1 MKRPRRVRPED
12 QIDLVD
18 HLDELRSRII
28 VILSVLTVAMS
39 VLFWKSGEVL
49 HALSGPIRDADPAF
63 SGPHGGFLAT
73 SPLDQI
79 MTSIS
84 IAIYGGLIIT
94 LPVLTYQIYAFVLPA
109 FDEKH
114 HKHIKP
120 MVWAV
125 PALFL
130 IGVAFG
136 WYLVVPPAFDFL
148 IGFNSAEFN
157 FQPRAKDYIQFVLLT
172 VLAMGLVFEM
182 PMVMMTLG
190 RLGVV
195 SSSLMRKHW
204 RISIVALAVLAMLL
218 PGVDPISYIVEFI
231 PLLVLYGLSYFLVK
245 LVEPKAAPESPAEP
259 NPG

>member
-1 MKRPRRVRPED
+1 VTPEE

-28 VILSVLTVAMS
+28 IVLAVLAVAMS
-39 VLFWKSGEVL
+39 VLFWKSGEIL
-49 HALSGPIRDADPAF
+49 HFLSQPIRDQI
-63 SGPHGGFLAT
+63 PHWEGFLVL

-84 IAIYGGLIIT
+84 IAIYGALIIT
-94 LPVLTYQIYAFVLPA
+94 LPVLTYQIYAFILPA
-109 FDEKH
+109 FPEEH

-120 MVWAV
+120 MVWSV
-125 PALFL
+125 PILFL
-130 IGVAFG
+130 LGVVFA

-148 IGFNSAEFN
+148 INFNQDQFN
-157 FQPRAKDYIQFVLLT
+157 VQLRAKEYIQFVLLT
-172 VLAMGLVFEM
+172 LLAMGIVFEM

-190 RLGVV
+190 RLGIV
-195 SSSLMRKHW
+195 SSAMMKRHW
-204 RISIVALAVLAMLL
+204 RISIVGLAVLAMLL

-245 LVEPKAAPESPAEP
+245 LVEPKPASPPQSEP
-259 NPG
+259 TPG

>member
-1 MKRPRRVRPED
+1 VRVPRRVTPDE

-28 VILSVLTVAMS
+28 IVLAVLAVAMS
-39 VLFWKSGEVL
+39 VLFWKSGEIL
-49 HALSGPIRDADPAF
+49 HFLSQPIRDQI
-63 SGPHGGFLAT
+63 PHWQGFLVLG
-73 SPLDQI
+73 PLDQI

-84 IAIYGGLIIT
+84 IAIYGALIIT
-94 LPVLTYQIYAFVLPA
+94 LPVLTYQLYAFVLPA
-109 FDEKH
+109 FPEEH

-120 MVWAV
+120 MVWSV
-125 PALFL
+125 PILFL
-130 IGVAFG
+130 LGVVFA

-148 IGFNSAEFN
+148 INFNQEQFN
-157 FQPRAKDYIQFVLLT
+157 VQLRAKEYIQFVLLT
-172 VLAMGLVFEM
+172 LLAMGIVFEM

-190 RLGVV
+190 RLGIV
-195 SSSLMRKHW
+195 SSAMMKRHW

-245 LVEPKAAPESPAEP
+245 LVEPKPEPTAPPEP
-259 NPG
+259 NPS

>member
-1 MKRPRRVRPED
+1 MNVPRRVTPDE

-28 VILSVLTVAMS
+28 IVLAVLAVAMS
-39 VLFWKSGEVL
+39 VLFWKSGEIL
-49 HALSGPIRDADPAF
+49 HFLSQPIRDQIPNWQ
-63 SGPHGGFLAT
+63 GFLVL

-84 IAIYGGLIIT
+84 IAIYGALIIT
-94 LPVLTYQIYAFVLPA
+94 LPVLTYQIYAFILPA
-109 FDEKH
+109 FPEEH

-120 MVWAV
+120 MVWSV
-125 PALFL
+125 PILFL
-130 IGVAFG
+130 LGVVFA

-148 IGFNSAEFN
+148 INFNQEQFN
-157 FQPRAKDYIQFVLLT
+157 VQLRAKEYIQFVLLT
-172 VLAMGLVFEM
+172 LLAMGIVFEM

-190 RLGVV
+190 RLGIV
-195 SSSLMRKHW
+195 SSAMMKRHW

-245 LVEPKAAPESPAEP
+245 LVEPKPEPTAPPEP
-259 NPG
+259 NPS

>member
-1 MKRPRRVRPED
+1 VRVPRRVTPDE

-28 VILSVLTVAMS
+28 IVLAVLAVAMS
-39 VLFWKSGEVL
+39 VLFWKSGEIL
-49 HALSGPIRDADPAF
+49 HFLSQPIRDQI
-63 SGPHGGFLAT
+63 PHWQGFLVL

-84 IAIYGGLIIT
+84 IAIYGALIIT
-94 LPVLTYQIYAFVLPA
+94 LPVLTYQLYAFVLPA
-109 FDEKH
+109 FPEEH

-120 MVWAV
+120 MVWSV
-125 PALFL
+125 PILFL
-130 IGVAFG
+130 LGVVFA

-148 IGFNSAEFN
+148 INFNQEQFN
-157 FQPRAKDYIQFVLLT
+157 VQLRAKEYIQFVLLT
-172 VLAMGLVFEM
+172 LLAMGIVFEM

-190 RLGVV
+190 RLGIV
-195 SSSLMRKHW
+195 SSAMMKRHW

-245 LVEPKAAPESPAEP
+245 LVEPKPEPTAPPEP
-259 NPG
+259 NPS

>member
-1 MKRPRRVRPED
+1 MKVPRRVTPDE

-28 VILSVLTVAMS
+28 IVLSVMAVAMS
-39 VLFWKSGEVL
+39 VLFWKSGEIL
-49 HALSGPIRDADPAF
+49 HFLSQPIRDAI
-63 SGPHGGFLAT
+63 PHWQGFLVL

-84 IAIYGGLIIT
+84 IAIYGGLIVT
-94 LPVLTYQIYAFVLPA
+94 LPVLIYQLYAFVLPA
-109 FDEKH
+109 FPEEH

-120 MVWAV
+120 MVWSI
-125 PALFL
+125 PILFL
-130 IGVAFG
+130 LGVVFA

-148 IGFNSAEFN
+148 ITFNQDQFN
-157 FQPRAKDYIQFVLLT
+157 VQLRAKEYIQFVLLT
-172 VLAMGLVFEM
+172 LLALGIVFEM

-190 RLGVV
+190 RLGIV
-195 SSSLMRKHW
+195 SSAMMKRHW

-231 PLLVLYGLSYFLVK
+231 PLLILYGLSYFLVK
-245 LVEPKAAPESPAEP
+245 LVEPKPDAPPQSEP
-259 NPG
+259 TPG

>member
-1 MKRPRRVRPED
+1 MNVPRRVTPDE

-28 VILSVLTVAMS
+28 IVLAVLAVAMS
-39 VLFWKSGEVL
+39 VLFWKSGEIL
-49 HALSGPIRDADPAF
+49 HFLSQPIRDQIPNWQ
-63 SGPHGGFLAT
+63 GFLVL

-84 IAIYGGLIIT
+84 IAIYGALIIT
-94 LPVLTYQIYAFVLPA
+94 LPVLTYQIYAFILPA
-109 FDEKH
+109 FPEEH

-120 MVWAV
+120 MVWSV
-125 PALFL
+125 PILFL
-130 IGVAFG
+130 LGVVFA

-148 IGFNSAEFN
+148 INFNQDQFN
-157 FQPRAKDYIQFVLLT
+157 VQLRAKEYIQFVLLT
-172 VLAMGLVFEM
+172 LLAMGIVFEM

-195 SSSLMRKHW
+195 SSAMMKRHW

-245 LVEPKAAPESPAEP
+245 LVEPKPEPTAPPEP
-259 NPG
+259 NPS

>member
-1 MKRPRRVRPED
+1 VRVPRRVTPDE

-28 VILSVLTVAMS
+28 IVLAVLAVAMS
-39 VLFWKSGEVL
+39 VLFWKSGEIL
-49 HALSGPIRDADPAF
+49 HFLSQPIRDQI
-63 SGPHGGFLAT
+63 PHWQGFLVL

-84 IAIYGGLIIT
+84 IAIYGALIIT
-94 LPVLTYQIYAFVLPA
+94 LPVLTYQLYAFVLPA
-109 FDEKH
+109 FPEEH

-120 MVWAV
+120 MVWSV
-125 PALFL
+125 PILFL
-130 IGVAFG
+130 LGVVFA

-148 IGFNSAEFN
+148 INFNQEQFN
-157 FQPRAKDYIQFVLLT
+157 VQLRAKEYIQFVLLT
-172 VLAMGLVFEM
+172 LLAMGIVFEM

-195 SSSLMRKHW
+195 SSAMMKRHW

-218 PGVDPISYIVEFI
+218 PGVDPISYIVEFL

-245 LVEPKAAPESPAEP
+245 LVEPKPASPPQSEP
-259 NPG
+259 TPG

>member
-1 MKRPRRVRPED
+1 MRVPRRVTPDE

-28 VILSVLTVAMS
+28 IVLAVLAVAMS
-39 VLFWKSGEVL
+39 VLFWKSGEIL
-49 HALSGPIRDADPAF
+49 HFLSQPIRDQI
-63 SGPHGGFLAT
+63 PHWQGFLVL

-84 IAIYGGLIIT
+84 IAIYGALIIT
-94 LPVLTYQIYAFVLPA
+94 LPVLTYQIYAFILPA
-109 FDEKH
+109 FPEEH

-120 MVWAV
+120 MVWSV
-125 PALFL
+125 PILFL
-130 IGVAFG
+130 LGVVFA

-148 IGFNSAEFN
+148 INFNQDQFN
-157 FQPRAKDYIQFVLLT
+157 VQLRAKEYIQFVLLT
-172 VLAMGLVFEM
+172 LLAMGIVFEM

-190 RLGVV
+190 RLGIV
-195 SSSLMRKHW
+195 SSAMMKRHW

-245 LVEPKAAPESPAEP
+245 LVEPKPEPTAPPEP
-259 NPG
+259 NPS

>member
-1 MKRPRRVRPED
+1 MNVPRRVTPDE

-28 VILSVLTVAMS
+28 IVLAVLAVAMS
-39 VLFWKSGEVL
+39 VLFWKSGEIL
-49 HALSGPIRDADPAF
+49 HFLSQPIRDQIPNWQ
-63 SGPHGGFLAT
+63 GFLVL

-84 IAIYGGLIIT
+84 IAIYGALIIT
-94 LPVLTYQIYAFVLPA
+94 LPVLTYQIYAFILPA
-109 FDEKH
+109 FPEEH

-120 MVWAV
+120 MVWSV
-125 PALFL
+125 PLLFL

-136 WYLVVPPAFDFL
+136 WYLVVPPSLDFL
-148 IGFNSAEFN
+148 IGFNNDQFN
-157 FQPRAKDYIQFVLLT
+157 VQLTAQKYIQFVLLT
-172 VLAMGLVFEM
+172 QLAMGIVFEM

-190 RLGVV
+190 RLGIV
-195 SSSLMRKHW
+195 SSAMMKRHW

-245 LVEPKAAPESPAEP
+245 LVEPKPEPTAPPEP
-259 NPG
+259 NPS

>member
-1 MKRPRRVRPED
+1 VNVPRRVTPDE

-28 VILSVLTVAMS
+28 IVLAVLAVAMS
-39 VLFWKSGEVL
+39 VLFWKSGEIL
-49 HALSGPIRDADPAF
+49 HFLSQPIRDQIPNWQ
-63 SGPHGGFLAT
+63 GFLVL

-84 IAIYGGLIIT
+84 IAIYGALIIT
-94 LPVLTYQIYAFVLPA
+94 LPVLTYQIYAFILPA
-109 FDEKH
+109 FPEEH

-120 MVWAV
+120 MVWSV
-125 PALFL
+125 PILFL
-130 IGVAFG
+130 LGVVFA

-148 IGFNSAEFN
+148 INFNQEQFN
-157 FQPRAKDYIQFVLLT
+157 VQLRAKEYIQFVLLT
-172 VLAMGLVFEM
+172 LLAMGIVFEM

-190 RLGVV
+190 RLGIV
-195 SSSLMRKHW
+195 SSAMMKRHW

-245 LVEPKAAPESPAEP
+245 LVEPKPASPPQSEP
-259 NPG
+259 TPG

>member
-1 MKRPRRVRPED
+1 MRVPRRVTPDE

-28 VILSVLTVAMS
+28 IVLAVLAVAMS
-39 VLFWKSGEVL
+39 VLFWKSGEIL
-49 HALSGPIRDADPAF
+49 HFLSQPIRDQI
-63 SGPHGGFLAT
+63 PHWEGFLVL

-84 IAIYGGLIIT
+84 IAIYGALIIT
-94 LPVLTYQIYAFVLPA
+94 LPVLTYQIYAFILPA
-109 FDEKH
+109 FPEEH

-120 MVWAV
+120 MVWSV
-125 PALFL
+125 PILFL
-130 IGVAFG
+130 LGVVFA

-148 IGFNSAEFN
+148 INFNQEQFN
-157 FQPRAKDYIQFVLLT
+157 VQLRAKEYIQFVLLT
-172 VLAMGLVFEM
+172 LLAMGIVFEM

-195 SSSLMRKHW
+195 SSALMKRHW

-245 LVEPKAAPESPAEP
+245 LVEPKPEPTAPPEP
-259 NPG
+259 NPS

>member
-1 MKRPRRVRPED
+1 VNVPRRVTPDE

-28 VILSVLTVAMS
+28 IVLAVLAVAMS
-39 VLFWKSGEVL
+39 VLFWKSGEIL
-49 HALSGPIRDADPAF
+49 HFLSQPIRDQI
-63 SGPHGGFLAT
+63 PHWQGFLVL

-84 IAIYGGLIIT
+84 IAIYGALIIT
-94 LPVLTYQIYAFVLPA
+94 LPVLTYQIYAFILPA
-109 FDEKH
+109 FPEEH

-120 MVWAV
+120 MVWSV
-125 PALFL
+125 PILFL
-130 IGVAFG
+130 VGVVFA

-148 IGFNSAEFN
+148 INFNQDQFN
-157 FQPRAKDYIQFVLLT
+157 VQLTAQKYIQFVLLT
-172 VLAMGLVFEM
+172 LLAMGIVFEM

-190 RLGVV
+190 RLGIV
-195 SSSLMRKHW
+195 SSAMMKRHW

-245 LVEPKAAPESPAEP
+245 LVEPKPEPTAPPEP
-259 NPG
+259 NPS

>member
-1 MKRPRRVRPED
+1 MNVPRRVTPDE

-28 VILSVLTVAMS
+28 IVLAVLAVAMS
-39 VLFWKSGEVL
+39 VLFWKSGEIL
-49 HALSGPIRDADPAF
+49 HFLSQPIRDQIPNWQ
-63 SGPHGGFLAT
+63 GFLVL

-84 IAIYGGLIIT
+84 IAIYGALIIT
-94 LPVLTYQIYAFVLPA
+94 LPVLTYQIYAFILPA
-109 FDEKH
+109 FPEEH

-120 MVWAV
+120 MVWSV
-125 PALFL
+125 PILFL
-130 IGVAFG
+130 LGVVFA

-148 IGFNSAEFN
+148 INFNQEQFN
-157 FQPRAKDYIQFVLLT
+157 VQLRAKEYIQFVLLT
-172 VLAMGLVFEM
+172 LLAMGIVFEM

-190 RLGVV
+190 RLGIV
-195 SSSLMRKHW
+195 SSAMMKRHW

-231 PLLVLYGLSYFLVK
+231 PLLILYGLSYFLVK
-245 LVEPKAAPESPAEP
+245 LVEPKPDAPPQSEP
-259 NPG
+259 TPG

>member
-1 MKRPRRVRPED
+1 VKVPRRVTPDE

-28 VILSVLTVAMS
+28 IVLSVLAVAMA
-39 VLFWKSGEVL
+39 VLFWKSGEIL
-49 HALSGPIRDADPAF
+49 HFLSQPIRDQI
-63 SGPHGGFLAT
+63 PHWPGFLVL

-84 IAIYGGLIIT
+84 IAIYGALIIT
-94 LPVLTYQIYAFVLPA
+94 LPVLTYQIYAFILPA
-109 FDEKH
+109 FPEEH

-120 MVWAV
+120 MVWSV
-125 PALFL
+125 PILFL
-130 IGVAFG
+130 LGVVFA

-148 IGFNSAEFN
+148 INFNQDQFN
-157 FQPRAKDYIQFVLLT
+157 VQLRAKEYIQFVLLT
-172 VLAMGLVFEM
+172 LLAMGIVFEM

-190 RLGVV
+190 RLGIV
-195 SSSLMRKHW
+195 SSAMMKRHW

-231 PLLVLYGLSYFLVK
+231 PLLILYGLSYFLVK
-245 LVEPKAAPESPAEP
+245 LVEPKPDAPPQSEP
-259 NPG
+259 TPG

>member
-1 MKRPRRVRPED
+1 MNVPRRVTPDE

-28 VILSVLTVAMS
+28 IVLAVLAVAMS
-39 VLFWKSGEVL
+39 VLFWKSGEIL
-49 HALSGPIRDADPAF
+49 HFLSQPIRDQIPNWQ
-63 SGPHGGFLAT
+63 GFLVL

-84 IAIYGGLIIT
+84 IAIYGALIIT
-94 LPVLTYQIYAFVLPA
+94 LPVLTYQIYAFILPA
-109 FDEKH
+109 FPEEH

-120 MVWAV
+120 MVWSV
-125 PALFL
+125 PILFL
-130 IGVAFG
+130 LGVVFA

-148 IGFNSAEFN
+148 INFNQDQFN
-157 FQPRAKDYIQFVLLT
+157 VQLRAKEYIQFVLLT
-172 VLAMGLVFEM
+172 LLAMGLVFEM

-190 RLGVV
+190 RLGIV
-195 SSSLMRKHW
+195 SSAMMKRHW

-245 LVEPKAAPESPAEP
+245 LVEPKPEPTAPPEP
-259 NPG
+259 NPI